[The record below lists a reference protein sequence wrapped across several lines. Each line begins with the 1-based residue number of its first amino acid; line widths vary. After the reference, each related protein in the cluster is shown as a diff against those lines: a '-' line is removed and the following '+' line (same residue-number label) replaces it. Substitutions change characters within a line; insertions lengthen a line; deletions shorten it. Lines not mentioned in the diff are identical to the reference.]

1 MSYNIKKRQLIDSID
16 EIYSLGIMK
25 FKNSNNS
32 LLKSL
37 LITLEQYEDKIE
49 LCTDYK
55 ECLRYKLDV
64 DNIIKQIEVIV
75 NE

>member
-1 MSYNIKKRQLIDSID
+1 MNDNIKKRKLIDSID

-25 FKNSNNS
+25 FKSSNNNV
-32 LLKSL
+32 LKSL
-37 LITLEQYEDKIE
+37 LSLLEQYEDKIE

-55 ECLRYKLDV
+55 SCLRYKLDI